1 MLVCKCTVFTLNIH
15 DQMIHYLKYNTLEHL
30 IHFMAHITMANL
42 TFWCQVQHKWCLS
55 VTKARVTTHTL
66 KSVNTYHTLSHWDSE
81 IWTVHF
87 SDCHLSPCI
96 HCHHLFCVA
105 VVFALLF
112 CSSVWGLPRR
122 NELKMKSVSFIDT
135 VVVQN
140 DYSFYTI
147 ELHMHTFWLLILLMW
162 QITNECVFACMCVQT
177 AVCLCAC
184 QWGWLIAE
192 DSSVWTNKVYLILN

>member
-147 ELHMHTFWLLILLMW
+147 QLHMHSFQVTYFAHV
-162 QITNECVFACMCVQT
+162 TNYKWMCVCVFKQLCVC
-177 AVCLCAC
+177 VHVS
-184 QWGWLIAE
+184 G
-192 DSSVWTNKVYLILN
+192 VG